1 MLDIFYNNKNI
12 LLLYMF
18 QLSLNLTSNS
28 NTLFNN
34 NTNTRVNN
42 TNTRVNNNQSSVLSM
57 GNVGN
62 SRGNP
67 FYKNML
73 SRCNNGRKSC
83 SSCGR

>member
-1 MLDIFYNNKNI
+1 ML
-12 LLLYMF
+12 

-34 NTNTRVNN
+34 KKSAKVNN
-42 TNTRVNNNQSSVLSM
+42 TNTKVNNNQSSVLSM

-62 SRGNP
+62 SRGNI